1 MKRIEPGNPETSLN
15 PQSLI
20 NNYFV
25 ILRGIALHEARC

>member
-1 MKRIEPGNPETSLN
+1 MKRIEPGKAEMSLN

-25 ILRGIALHEARC
+25 ILRGIAFHEARC